1 MKHLVS
7 FTLFMILSH
16 FSFGQTTLLFEDF
29 EDATVGYTLSHPE
42 ASDGQSD
49 YWIRTNGT
57 NISPTVELD
66 NEQGS
71 YFFGAQD
78 LDANDVGDDDPNIS
92 SDIGIMTF
100 PNIDISTFTDLQF
113 SIFIAEDYNGTI
125 ENWDGNSQFKVEY
138 SIDGGTLTEIFR
150 IEAAGGTNTEPKVD
164 TDFDGIGDGTAIT
177 NAFQQFSANIS
188 GTGSSLELVITIS
201 HLSDGEEDIAFD
213 EVKITGI
220 SPTTVAVGF
229 ENESSNEIEGNTGS
243 LTHQVNIV
251 MNNAPASNVTV
262 EVTDAGTGTAT
273 AGAANDYEFTTT
285 NLVFTTGESY
295 PATKTVD
302 ITINGDTE
310 VENNETINL
319 SLAVTAGTAATTITN
334 HTVTI
339 NNDDIYELVINEIFA
354 DPGTSA
360 SGDANGDGA
369 TNNDDEFIEF
379 INNGASNLDISG
391 FTISDAIEVR
401 HTFPANTVVPPGLS
415 IVVFGG
421 GTPSGIPG
429 LVQTASTGELSLNNS
444 SETLTLKDVNLT
456 LVEYTYGSEA
466 GNNESIA
473 RNPDITGDFV
483 QHMDITSNIVYFSPG
498 RDNTDNSPLPV
509 ELLSFRASTENNKV
523 FLSWETAFEYDNKGF
538 EIEWSLDNQLWEKIG
553 FVVGMKES
561 FIPRN
566 YQFTHHAPVKGNN
579 FYRLKQI
586 DFDGNY
592 DFSNIQ
598 IARMEDDLSKNDFE
612 VIPNPVSGNS
622 FMLKISENN
631 QAENIGMSLYNYA
644 GQLVRQ
650 SELND
655 LQNEIN
661 VSDIESGM
669 YLVHLKMNGENYWK
683 RIVIQ

>member
-16 FSFGQTTLLFEDF
+16 FSFGQTTLLIEDF
-29 EDATVGYTLSHPE
+29 EDATVEYTLSHPE

-71 YFFGAQD
+71 YFFGGQD

-113 SIFIAEDYNGTI
+113 SIFIAEDDNGTI

-444 SETLTLKDVNLT
+444 SETITLKDVNLT

-631 QAENIGMSLYNYA
+631 QAENIEISLYNYA

-650 SELND
+650 AELND

-669 YLVHLKMNGENYWK
+669 YLVHLKMNGENHWK